1 MYFSRPITPEK
12 IDKTSIDVA
21 ISLIFIRGNYQ
32 KKSNC
37 LKGIDINNL

>member
-12 IDKTSIDVA
+12 IDKTSTDAA

-32 KKSNC
+32 KNSYC
-37 LKGIDINNL
+37 LQGIDINNL